1 MWAIL
6 SNPSGTY
13 SIWILEY
20 FKILIKLLMEKNHC
34 IQAQVHSVLKLGL
47 GDGERKGALA
57 PPAPQPNE
65 IREQNTTY
73 CQ

>member
-1 MWAIL
+1 MWAIV
-6 SNPSGTY
+6 SNSSGIY

-34 IQAQVHSVLKLGL
+34 IQAQVHSVLKLRL

-57 PPAPQPNE
+57 PPAPPPDEVRGQS
-65 IREQNTTY
+65 TTY